1 MTNFRPSTQATMY
14 GLRTTGERVR
24 VYVSSLA
31 SMCCKYC
38 VKVPIHNRE
47 TDATVGAIHVAL
59 CHGLKLITEPFGVER
74 ASKCKVIYVFCS
86 KYLQYIHTCIYI
98 SIYMTVIQKSRCGM
112 IIIGHTKG
120 LLGVK

>member
-74 ASKCKVIYVFCS
+74 AI
-86 KYLQYIHTCIYI
+86 
-98 SIYMTVIQKSRCGM
+98 IQKSRCGM